1 MIDKTLQFF
10 LPLWSNENFKLAY
23 IAVKRSIKERASC
36 ALVKL
41 LFHVDA
47 KHLKKIALKCIHLS
61 ITWVYTENAL
71 DLTII
76 VNCFVW
82 LFGLGGL
89 CKKFL
94 SQWLT
99 QAFLNWNSKSIE
111 TETEIKTG
119 VTWRGVW
126 QSHFKSPLVKTYW
139 LQYTIDSKK
148 CNFSVTKLC
157 KFLDISGDVLLK
169 PIIEAAGKDITH
181 WFDKKTKDVSS
192 CVLWYLCWLWAISSH
207 PIQSN
212 GVYNRTVMR
221 SKRPLMISST

>member
-1 MIDKTLQFF
+1 M
-10 LPLWSNENFKLAY
+10 
-23 IAVKRSIKERASC
+23 ERASC

-41 LFHVDA
+41 LFYVDA

-111 TETEIKTG
+111 TETEINTG

-139 LQYTIDSKK
+139 LKYTIDSKK
-148 CNFSVTKLC
+148 CNFSVKKLC

>member
-1 MIDKTLQFF
+1 M
-10 LPLWSNENFKLAY
+10 
-23 IAVKRSIKERASC
+23 SC

-41 LFHVDA
+41 LFYVDA
-47 KHLKKIALKCIHLS
+47 KHLKKIALKRIHLS

-111 TETEIKTG
+111 TETEINTG

-126 QSHFKSPLVKTYW
+126 RSHFKSPLVKTYW
-139 LQYTIDSKK
+139 LQYTVRSATFLLQSSVNFLIFQVMFFWSPSSKQQERILHTGLIRK
-148 CNFSVTKLC
+148 QK
-157 KFLDISGDVLLK
+157 
-169 PIIEAAGKDITH
+169 
-181 WFDKKTKDVSS
+181 
-192 CVLWYLCWLWAISSH
+192 
-207 PIQSN
+207 
-212 GVYNRTVMR
+212 M
-221 SKRPLMISST
+221 

>member
-1 MIDKTLQFF
+1 M
-10 LPLWSNENFKLAY
+10 SVY
-23 IAVKRSIKERASC
+23 R
-36 ALVKL
+36 
-41 LFHVDA
+41 
-47 KHLKKIALKCIHLS
+47 KC
-61 ITWVYTENAL
+61 
-71 DLTII
+71 
-76 VNCFVW
+76 
-82 LFGLGGL
+82 FGLDNNCQLFCVIVRVGGL

-111 TETEIKTG
+111 TETEINTG

-148 CNFSVTKLC
+148 CNFSFTKLC

-192 CVLWYLCWLWAISSH
+192 CVYDIFVGFEPLVVTRFKVTVFITEQWWDRRDHWWFLQRNWTFYRQIPFCCVYSKIDCMWWYQIVVKTKKVV
-207 PIQSN
+207 PGQQ
-212 GVYNRTVMR
+212 R
-221 SKRPLMISST
+221 SVLLVLMAL

>member
-1 MIDKTLQFF
+1 M
-10 LPLWSNENFKLAY
+10 SVY
-23 IAVKRSIKERASC
+23 R
-36 ALVKL
+36 
-41 LFHVDA
+41 
-47 KHLKKIALKCIHLS
+47 KC
-61 ITWVYTENAL
+61 
-71 DLTII
+71 
-76 VNCFVW
+76 
-82 LFGLGGL
+82 FGLDNNCQLFCVIVRVGGL

-111 TETEIKTG
+111 TETEINTG

-148 CNFSVTKLC
+148 CNFSFTKLC